1 VVVVVVVT
9 AAAVRVVP
17 MSEITV
23 ERIIEGVMFF
33 TVKYPATVMIY
44 YDAICYMLYMIYDIY
59 DTYHTVLV

>member
-23 ERIIEGVMFF
+23 ERMIEGVMFF

-44 YDAICYMLYMIYDIY
+44 DAINMLYMLYD
-59 DTYHTVLV
+59 L